1 LSKKLEELRI
11 IPLGGVGEIGK
22 NMTIVEYGDDMIMID
37 CGLIFPR
44 DDMLGVDYV
53 LPDISYVEKN
63 ADKLKGII
71 LTHGHEDHIGSL
83 PYFIEK
89 LNVPIYG
96 TRFANALIRTKFE
109 EHGIKKNDLYDI
121 KALDKIELGI
131 FKITP
136 IKVSHSIDDAV
147 GYAIETP
154 QGIIVHTG
162 DFKIDFTPIDGKVI
176 DLAKFAELGQ
186 KGVLVLMADS
196 TNAQTPGYT
205 MSESIVG
212 ETFESYFKK
221 ATGRIIVATFASNI
235 HRLQQVADAAK
246 RFNRKLCFTGRSML
260 RIAGVAKELGLLSID
275 EKMVVDID
283 QLDRLPDKKVALITT
298 GSQGE
303 TMAGLTRMASGDH
316 MKIKIKDGDTV
327 IISATPI
334 PGNERGVADVINM
347 LHHRGAL
354 VINEGNADVHVS
366 GHACQEEL
374 KIIHTLVKPKYF
386 IPVHGEYKHLYK
398 HAELA
403 EDLGIKRKNIFIPEI
418 GVPVEINKNKAQ
430 LGKKVPSGKI
440 LIDGLGIGDVGNVVL
455 KDRRLLSQDGLFVAI
470 VTLDKQTGTLIS
482 GPEIISRG
490 FVYVKESEGLMDG
503 AKRVV
508 VEVVNDCERLK
519 VSEWTVIKP
528 KIKKALRNYL
538 YNQTQRSPMILPVI
552 IEV

>member
-1 LSKKLEELRI
+1 LNKKIDDLRI

-22 NMTIVEYGDDMIMID
+22 NMTVIEHGDDMILID

-44 DDMLGVDYV
+44 DDMFGVDYV

-63 ADKLKGII
+63 IDKLKGII
-71 LTHGHEDHIGSL
+71 LTHGHEDHIGAI
-83 PYFIEK
+83 PFFIEK

-96 TRFANALIRTKFE
+96 TRFANALIRTKLE
-109 EHGIKKNDLYDI
+109 EHGLDNVALNDI
-121 KALDKIELGI
+121 KAGDKFDLGI
-131 FKITP
+131 FKINP

-147 GYAIETP
+147 GYAINTP
-154 QGIIVHTG
+154 QGVVVHTG

-176 DLAKFAELGQ
+176 DLARFAELGT

-221 ATGRIIVATFASNI
+221 ANGRIIIATFASNI
-235 HRLQQVADAAK
+235 YRLQQVIDTAK
-246 RFNRKLCFTGRSML
+246 RFNRKVCFTGRSML
-260 RIAGVAKELGLLSID
+260 RIAGVASELGLLTID
-275 EKMVVDID
+275 EKMIVDID
-283 QLDRLPDKKVALITT
+283 QLSTYPDKKIALITT

-316 MKIKIKDGDTV
+316 AKIKITDGDTV

-347 LHHRGAL
+347 LHKRGAL

-374 KIIHTLVKPKYF
+374 KLIHTLVKPKYF

-418 GVPVEINKNKAQ
+418 GVPIEINKTKAQ
-430 LGKKVPSGKI
+430 MGKKVPSGKI

-455 KDRRLLSQDGLFVAI
+455 KDRRLLSQDGLFVVI
-470 VTLDKQTGTLIS
+470 VTIDKQTCSLIS

-490 FVYVKESEGLMDG
+490 FVYVKESEQLIEG
-503 AKRVV
+503 AKKVV
-508 VEVVNDCERLK
+508 IDVVSECERNNI
-519 VSEWTVIKP
+519 SEWSVLKP

-538 YNQTQRSPMILPVI
+538 YIQTKRNPMILPVI